1 MSPFMGGSAPAMAD
15 QVSAGYTLI
24 TPVHLKRLTDSEL
37 DHLQFE
43 FERIMRDTRATQPPA
58 EDLAAIQ
65 ARNRKL
71 MRISGALQQLSA
83 TRAKR
88 RRAL

>member
-15 QVSAGYTLI
+15 QVSAGFTLI
-24 TPVHLKRLTDSEL
+24 TPTHLKRLTDSEL
-37 DHLQFE
+37 DQLQVE
-43 FERIMRDTRATQPPA
+43 LERIMRDTRAAQPPPG
-58 EDLAAIQ
+58 DLAAIQ

-71 MRISGALQQLSA
+71 MRISAVLQQLSA

-88 RRAL
+88 RNAP